1 MMKISKRP
9 TRYETCIV
17 KEGDLDLVRDDLIQ
31 FKRKPRVPV
40 RVVLNNMTLTVF

>member
-1 MMKISKRP
+1 MKISNRP
-9 TRYETCIV
+9 TTYETCVI

-31 FKRKPRVPV
+31 FTRKPRVPA